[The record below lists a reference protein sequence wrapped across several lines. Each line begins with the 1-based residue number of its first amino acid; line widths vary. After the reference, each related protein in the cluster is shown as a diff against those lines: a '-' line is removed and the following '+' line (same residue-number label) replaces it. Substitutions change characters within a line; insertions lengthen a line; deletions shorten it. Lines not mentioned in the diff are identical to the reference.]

1 MREIERKKERE
12 RERFPPHPH
21 PQVTKEREGK
31 AMCFLGNREQL
42 GKKGGRKPGADL
54 TPLAGE
60 GLDSLCRGRR
70 DTYLCGGRWQH
81 FLKVLLKGVK
91 LVTGLA

>member
-42 GKKGGRKPGADL
+42 GKKGEGNRGL
-54 TPLAGE
+54 TSPHWQVKDWIVFVGE
-60 GLDSLCRGRR
+60 GGTLTCVV
-70 DTYLCGGRWQH
+70 GGGST
-81 FLKVLLKGVK
+81 FSKFS
-91 LVTGLA
+91 